1 MSNRK
6 TATHKPAVPAQSR
19 DTGYGGTPYS
29 GSSSYTAGSAY
40 SGISPGYSVP
50 SYSAPAAS
58 YPAAGTQYPV
68 PSYDNY
74 VYEDEEDD
82 DEHKKK
88 KKIALAI
95 ALPLALLSPF
105 ALIGLLALIYFL
117 VSIKALFSLSVL
129 RVLCSSNTAFASTNL
144 CQVINSITI
153 TGGVSTN
160 GVSVGGVSI
169 NGGSINGK
177 QAESESQASGKAM
190 EAIFNS
196 ENIGKLI
203 SFLNGRFD
211 LFDHLEQPADGASD
225 QWTVCTF
232 ENKRRVPLIYSVT
245 FLTFCYQL
253 HLWEAIAGKDK
264 YNFKKWILFCCC
276 LRRWKEAVMVNSFIK
291 RRRVYRPVMCDLMG
305 HFCRHFGRPWC
316 SREKNVSCWASCD
329 FNCLP
334 GHCFSQNVCRPCAHR
349 FAGRKR
355 GKHRLVSSKIHGR

>member
-1 MSNRK
+1 VSNRK
-6 TATHKPAVPAQSR
+6 TATHKPAAAAQSR

-29 GSSSYTAGSAY
+29 GGSAGSAY
-40 SGISPGYSVP
+40 SGISAGYSVP

-74 VYEDEEDD
+74 VYEDEEDE

-153 TGGVSTN
+153 TGGVSN
-160 GVSVGGVSI
+160 SGVSVGGVSI
-169 NGGSINGK
+169 NGGTINGRTK
-177 QAESESQASGKAM
+177 TEPQPTGKAM
-190 EAIFNS
+190 ESIFNS

-203 SFLNGRFD
+203 SFLNGQFD

-225 QWTVCTF
+225 Q
-232 ENKRRVPLIYSVT
+232 
-245 FLTFCYQL
+245 
-253 HLWEAIAGKDK
+253 
-264 YNFKKWILFCCC
+264 
-276 LRRWKEAVMVNSFIK
+276 
-291 RRRVYRPVMCDLMG
+291 
-305 HFCRHFGRPWC
+305 
-316 SREKNVSCWASCD
+316 
-329 FNCLP
+329 
-334 GHCFSQNVCRPCAHR
+334 
-349 FAGRKR
+349 
-355 GKHRLVSSKIHGR
+355 

>member
-177 QAESESQASGKAM
+177 QAESESQVSGKAM

-225 QWTVCTF
+225 Q
-232 ENKRRVPLIYSVT
+232 
-245 FLTFCYQL
+245 
-253 HLWEAIAGKDK
+253 
-264 YNFKKWILFCCC
+264 
-276 LRRWKEAVMVNSFIK
+276 
-291 RRRVYRPVMCDLMG
+291 
-305 HFCRHFGRPWC
+305 
-316 SREKNVSCWASCD
+316 
-329 FNCLP
+329 
-334 GHCFSQNVCRPCAHR
+334 
-349 FAGRKR
+349 
-355 GKHRLVSSKIHGR
+355 